1 MPNPIRTRFVE
12 DLKSRFGVVRK
23 LEGSESL
30 YEVGSSGA
38 RVYIRYS
45 RVHNNKR
52 GFYGL
57 RHRDLQD
64 LEGHPSVV
72 CFLWDKQQEPLL
84 VPFAEYEDLFHT
96 LSPASDGQFKV
107 MVYPQ
112 DEGTQLYIN
121 NVGRFSVEG
130 HFGWDNLSAIVGSSR
145 VTTIPDL
152 SHSQVQTLLG
162 AIGCAKGFDIW
173 IPPNNHSTLDWTVA
187 NQFECRGKFPSG
199 LEAVAAVAQEI
210 DVMWIKKGSNDPQSL
225 FEVEHSTPIYSG
237 LLRFNDLHLITRNP
251 KLRFSIVANDARRSV
266 FARQL
271 GRPTFQTSG
280 LMELCTFFEYGDVFA
295 WHKRIMEEKERAH
308 Q

>member
-1 MPNPIRTRFVE
+1 MQFLE
-12 DLKSRFGVVRK
+12 DLKSRFGAVRK

-30 YEVGSSGA
+30 YEVGRSGV

-52 GFYGL
+52 AFYGL

-64 LEGHPSVV
+64 LQGHPSVV
-72 CFLWDKQQEPLL
+72 CFLWDEQQEPLL
-84 VPFAEYEDLFHT
+84 VPFGEYEDVFHS

-130 HFGWDNLSAIVGSSR
+130 HFGWDKIAAMLDLSHLE
-145 VTTIPDL
+145 TLPDL

-173 IPPNNHSTLDWTVA
+173 IPPNNRSTLDWA
-187 NQFECRGKFPSG
+187 MAGRFECRNRFPSG
-199 LEAVAAVAQEI
+199 FEKIEDVAQEI
-210 DVMWIKKGSNDPQSL
+210 DVMWIQRGSNQPQSL

-237 LLRFNDLHLITRNP
+237 LLRFNDIHLIEHNP
-251 KLRFSIVANDARRSV
+251 RLRFGIVANDARRSV

-271 GRPTFQTSG
+271 NRPTFQTSG
-280 LMELCTFFEYGDVFA
+280 LSELCTFFEYGDVFA
-295 WHKRIMEEKERAH
+295 WHRRIIQGKESAN
-308 Q
+308 